1 MTSTEAHTRQAIH
14 QGVVVFLLLILSYPL
29 FYFSYKYTLPD
40 MGGADYFHYLHL
52 YESWDVANTEAPF
65 NMRIIGSYGTYLF
78 NMAGLNYSTE
88 TAFAQAHPELSQQT
102 FFNALLFNYLCVL
115 MTAWVIYRTARFTG
129 LTALHSFIGSLV
141 FVSGFGTIFFL
152 LKPAN
157 DACGVLL
164 IALGFHFYL
173 QRSKWIF
180 LILAMC
186 ILQREYALMVFGMV
200 AAVDWLFDRNRYQ
213 LWVGLGS
220 VAAFGFYF
228 LLRKTWF
235 YSPLH
240 DGQTKPGFF
249 LQSLLHPE
257 VDWAPFVKQLAL
269 SCNILLL
276 YVLVVVYKK
285 WTKQP
290 CNKRFIWI
298 IAVLFTQVVFMSIAA
313 GFGNNTGR
321 IFYFSIPVVIYV
333 LLQESRT
340 VVQKMGM
347 GHT

>member
-1 MTSTEAHTRQAIH
+1 MSTSTIRSSLFQNAA
-14 QGVVVFLLLILSYPL
+14 VLLVLLLLSYPL

-78 NMAGLNYSTE
+78 NKVGLHYNTE
-88 TAFAQAHPELSQQT
+88 TVFAAAHPELSQQT

-115 MTAWVIYRTARFTG
+115 VSAFVIYRTARTS
-129 LTALHSFIGSLV
+129 LDNALLAFIGSLV
-141 FVSGFGTIFFL
+141 FLLGFGTVFFL

-164 IALGFHFYL
+164 IAIGYHYYL
-173 QRSKWIF
+173 RKSVWVYP
-180 LILAMC
+180 ILLLC
-186 ILQREYALMVFGMV
+186 VFQREYALMVFGML
-200 AAVDWLFDRNRYQ
+200 AAVNYFFERHRYFI
-213 LWVGLGS
+213 WVLLASIVSFGL
-220 VAAFGFYF
+220 YYI
-228 LLRKTWF
+228 LRKTIF

-257 VDWAPFVKQLAL
+257 VEWGPFIKQLAL
-269 SCNILLL
+269 SCNLLWL
-276 YVLVVVYKK
+276 YAAVVVYKMWK
-285 WTKQP
+285 GMTCSKL
-290 CNKRFIWI
+290 FMAIVS
-298 IAVLFTQVVFMSIAA
+298 VLFVQVIFMSIAA

-321 IFYFSIPVVIYV
+321 IFYFIAPMVVYFLLMESKSIVI
-333 LLQESRT
+333 SS
-340 VVQKMGM
+340 VQN
-347 GHT
+347 